1 MSAAMTPEQVAERL
15 GRRVEWVR
23 AAAATR
29 PPILPGFKV
38 GGLWRFDAADIER
51 YIDRHRNAPADPLSP
66 TPLSAKRRRKS

>member
-1 MSAAMTPEQVAERL
+1 MSAALTPEQVAERL

-23 AAAATR
+23 QAAAVV

-38 GGLWRFDAADIER
+38 GGFWRFDAADIER

-66 TPLSAKRRRKS
+66 TPLSAKRHRKS